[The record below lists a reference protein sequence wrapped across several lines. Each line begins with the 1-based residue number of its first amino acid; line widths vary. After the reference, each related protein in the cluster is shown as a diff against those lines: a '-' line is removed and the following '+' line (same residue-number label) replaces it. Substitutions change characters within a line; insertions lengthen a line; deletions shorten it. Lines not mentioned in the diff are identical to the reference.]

1 MSEFTFNLSSQVQ
14 QKADLKSAF
23 VSSLAGIVY
32 SPLFSA
38 TEINDLYH
46 KTLQDLQNELQKK
59 SNKCGEILSSV
70 DLDSTAGGVSF
81 LQESDFPQSTYM
93 DDLINLSW
101 LWHLG
106 NWSRPLDG
114 FPFLFY
120 ISFVIERDHSS
131 IHG

>member
-32 SPLFSA
+32 YPLFSA

-93 DDLINLSW
+93 DDLINLS
-101 LWHLG
+101 
-106 NWSRPLDG
+106 
-114 FPFLFY
+114 
-120 ISFVIERDHSS
+120 
-131 IHG
+131 

>member
-23 VSSLAGIVY
+23 ITSLAAVVY

-46 KTLQDLQNELQKK
+46 RTLEDLQNELQKK

-81 LQESDFPQSTYM
+81 LQESDFPQMYR
-93 DDLINLSW
+93 DDLINLS
-101 LWHLG
+101 
-106 NWSRPLDG
+106 
-114 FPFLFY
+114 
-120 ISFVIERDHSS
+120 
-131 IHG
+131 